1 MTVSAA
7 CTALAFVPT
16 SASLRASGVAHHDA
30 PLQASGHTRVPPDAA
45 WRGRQNA
52 GRPAAGGTQADCAR
66 APLPDAAVAP
76 IRAAIAASG
85 AEVAVV
91 MSGGCRELRINPD
104 LRMHAAS
111 TMKLPVMIE
120 LFRQVD
126 AGTRS
131 LDDTIPVSN
140 TFRSMIDGSPFTL
153 NAADDS
159 DQQTYTRVGQRITLR
174 DACERMITVSSNLT
188 TNLLIDTLGIDR
200 IRATVTALGAEGMD
214 VRRKVEDG
222 PAFRAGQNNTT
233 TAAGLATLLEA
244 IRDGKAA
251 SQASTR
257 EMIAMLE
264 RQAFNDGIP
273 AGLPP
278 GTAVAHKTGTIT
290 KIHHDAGIV
299 YAEVPFVLVV
309 MTRGIETEKA
319 SDALIADITR
329 RIYQAMRI
337 RE

>member
-1 MTVSAA
+1 MSGTIAHVALSAVFA
-7 CTALAFVPT
+7 ALAFAPAPDGPKTPRSGPVDD
-16 SASLRASGVAHHDA
+16 ASRA
-30 PLQASGHTRVPPDAA
+30 P
-45 WRGRQNA
+45 
-52 GRPAAGGTQADCAR
+52 AGGPQGGCTR
-66 APLPDAAVAP
+66 SPLPEAVAAP

-91 MSGGCRELRINPD
+91 MSGACRELRINAD

-111 TMKLPVMIE
+111 TMKIPVMIE

-140 TFRSMIDGSPFTL
+140 VFRSMIDGSPFTL

-159 DQQTYTRVGQRITLR
+159 DQETYSRVGQRITLR
-174 DACERMITVSSNLT
+174 AALERMITVSSNLT
-188 TNLLIDTLGIDR
+188 TNLLIDVLGIER
-200 IRATVTALGAEGMD
+200 IRATVAALGASGMD
-214 VRRKVEDG
+214 IRRKVEDG
-222 PAFRAGQNNTT
+222 PAFAAGQNNTT

-244 IRDGKAA
+244 IHNGTAA
-251 SQASTR
+251 SPGSTR
-257 EMIAMLE
+257 EMVAVLK
-264 RQAFNDGIP
+264 RQTFNDGIP

-278 GTAVAHKTGTIT
+278 GTEVAHKTGTIT

-299 YAEVPFVLVV
+299 YGAVPYVLVV

-329 RIYQAMRI
+329 QIDRALRAP
-337 RE
+337 